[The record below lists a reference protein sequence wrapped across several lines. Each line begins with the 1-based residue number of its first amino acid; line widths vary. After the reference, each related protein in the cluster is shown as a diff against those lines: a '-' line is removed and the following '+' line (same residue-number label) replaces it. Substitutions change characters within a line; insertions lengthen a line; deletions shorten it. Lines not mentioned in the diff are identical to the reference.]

1 MFGRGLTIIALVW
14 LVVACGG
21 GGGGGSSGT
30 PPTIHE
36 AGVFRTT
43 SPDSQTSVVDVGREY
58 YVAVH
63 ASDPDLDM
71 RTLRVEQYHEGA
83 SSPMYVDTI
92 RLPPQQYDNTLFWD
106 VIYITGPAGEWRTSL
121 MIRDAAGNASNVY
134 WLHTTAR
141 RGRSADIKTDHP
153 VDVLPAAPLFR
164 LHDADFAASSDPGL
178 FFEMENGR

>member
-1 MFGRGLTIIALVW
+1 MTKNTLCFLLLAML
-14 LVVACGG
+14 LSSCGG
-21 GGGGGSSGT
+21 GDSGSSGT

-36 AGVFRTT
+36 VGVFRTT

-92 RLPPQQYDNTLFWD
+92 RLPAQQYSSTLYWD
-106 VIYITGPAGEWRTSL
+106 VIFITGPAGQWRISV
-121 MIRDAAGNASNVY
+121 MITDAAGNNSNVY

-141 RGRSADIKTDHP
+141 RSKEADVKSHVQDE
-153 VDVLPAAPLFR
+153 DSAPLFR
-164 LHDADFAASSDPGL
+164 LHDANFAVSIEPGE
-178 FFEMENGR
+178 FFGPIER